1 MKWWKERWRGAGG
14 GREGAG
20 SGSNEAESRVIHCN
34 RPDLNSSFWSLSL
47 SLSLS
52 LSVSFV
58 LLEGIF
64 QSAHI

>member
-34 RPDLNSSFWSLSL
+34 RPDLNSSFWSF
-47 SLSLS
+47 SLS
-52 LSVSFV
+52 LSVSVSFV
-58 LLEGIF
+58 LLKGIF

>member
-1 MKWWKERWRGAGG
+1 MASAMKWWKERWRGAGG

-34 RPDLNSSFWSLSL
+34 KPDLNSSFWSFSL

-52 LSVSFV
+52 FV
-58 LLEGIF
+58 LLKGIF